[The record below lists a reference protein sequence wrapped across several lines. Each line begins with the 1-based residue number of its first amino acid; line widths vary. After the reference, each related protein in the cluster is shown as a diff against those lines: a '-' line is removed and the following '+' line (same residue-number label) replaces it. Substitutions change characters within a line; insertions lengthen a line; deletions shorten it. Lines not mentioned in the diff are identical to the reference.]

1 MRYKVG
7 YSTIAILILVLLSVG
22 SCGGKGSVNL
32 VLNQAPNKC
41 ATIDQSNATV
51 TCEGGVISFSGV
63 VITPDPC
70 HYLTAGLEVMNRSNV
85 VIGINAESVLPDQ
98 DAYCVECIGEMSFDG
113 TVSPV
118 GSCSRR
124 VSVVYNGATIAEYEG
139 Q

>member
-1 MRYKVG
+1 
-7 YSTIAILILVLLSVG
+7 
-22 SCGGKGSVNL
+22 
-32 VLNQAPNKC
+32 
-41 ATIDQSNATV
+41 
-51 TCEGGVISFSGV
+51 
-63 VITPDPC
+63 
-70 HYLTAGLEVMNRSNV
+70 MNRSNV